1 MNKRTIIL
9 LHIAVWAM
17 MFLSPLTLMHRGET
31 FNLLKYA
38 MVCVSP
44 LALMVVFYINYLW
57 LVPTFLFGKDRRVY
71 WLVNLVMM
79 AAIGIPVHYWLLF
92 THSLFDA
99 PGHPLHPWTWVEDMV
114 FIMRD
119 SFNVAVMAAV
129 ATAIALVQRVHH
141 SEEARLEA
149 EAARTEA
156 ELKNLRSQI
165 NPHFLLNTLNNIYA
179 LTAIDTERAQDAI
192 RQLSKLLRH
201 LLYENQEQFVD
212 FDKEV
217 QFIESYINLMRIR
230 LPQNVDVSF
239 TYEPPSKP
247 LRVAPLLAIS
257 LVENAFKHGVSPT
270 EPSFVHIR
278 IDIDDSVAVYDIENS
293 NHPKTEKDRSGHGIG
308 LQQVQ
313 HRLDLCYPGRYEWTY
328 GPSPDGST
336 YRSVIRLN
344 IPPNNN

>member
-1 MNKRTIIL
+1 MSKKTIIL
-9 LHIAVWAM
+9 LHIAFWVM

-31 FNLLKYA
+31 FSLLKYV

-44 LALMVVFYINYLW
+44 LALMVVFYVNYLW
-57 LVPTFLFGKDRRVY
+57 LVPTFFFGRDRRPY
-71 WLVNLVMM
+71 WLVNLLLMV
-79 AAIGIPVHYWLLF
+79 AIGISVHYWLSF
-92 THSLFDA
+92 THGLFDT
-99 PGHPLHPWTWVEDMV
+99 PDRPHHPWSWVEDMA
-114 FIMRD
+114 FIIRD
-119 SFNVAVMAAV
+119 SFNVAVTAAV
-129 ATAIALVQRVHH
+129 ATAIALAERVHH

-179 LTAIDTERAQDAI
+179 LTAIDTKRAQDAI
-192 RQLSKLLRH
+192 QQLSKLLRH
-201 LLYENQEQFVD
+201 LLYENEEQLVD
-212 FDKEV
+212 LDKEM

-239 TYEPPSKP
+239 TYEPPSKSI
-247 LRVAPLLAIS
+247 RVVPLLTVS
-257 LVENAFKHGVSPT
+257 LVENAFKHGISPT

-278 IDIDDSVAVYDIENS
+278 IAVDGFQAVCDIENS

-313 HRLDLCYPGRYEWTY
+313 HRLDLCYPGRYEWNY
-328 GPSPDGST
+328 GPSADGKT
-336 YRSVIRLN
+336 YRSVVRLDMPS
-344 IPPNNN
+344 INN